1 MEAFVIEK
9 VSKTAEIR
17 RRYEA
22 QVAELPS
29 DNSLMRQV
37 VEQIR
42 REEEREVAVLV
53 EVLEAKRKEDIQKL
67 RSLYLQ

>member
-42 REEEREVAVLV
+42 REEEREVAALV